1 MEIIMNIKKLKRGFK
16 KDFNIWALLSTLGV
30 VLILAPTLDV
40 LLKIFE
46 EPNEN
51 WYHVKEFLLK
61 DYTINSLKIAF
72 FTAIFTLILGVV
84 LAWLISMYDFPFR
97 KFFSLSLV
105 LPIAI
110 PGYIAAYTYA
120 GIFSYTGIIQKTLR
134 NNFSIF
140 LDPKYFDI
148 MSLKGAVFI
157 FTFFLFPYV
166 YITTKA
172 FLENQ
177 SSALI
182 ENARMLGHNSFSI
195 FTKIILPISRPS
207 IIAGV
212 SLVILEVFSDYGV
225 VNYFGVSTFSTAIF
239 KTWYGMGDIDTAVK
253 LSGILM
259 IFVVAIFI
267 FENILRGRRKYSS
280 SNSKVRP
287 LKRQKLSGKKA
298 LIAFLSCF
306 IVFLISFLIPV
317 LQLISWAIFS
327 YKNVLNHDFLKLLRN
342 TILVASI
349 ATLIIIIVSIII
361 GNFCRINKSKISKIF
376 SKIATLGYSIPGAII
391 AISVIVFFISIDRS
405 LVDIYIIFG
414 VTSKTLILSSSL
426 TMLIF
431 AYIIRFLAVGFNN
444 VQAGFEKVGFKY
456 FEASRLLGYGI
467 TETFLKVDLNMIKG
481 AIVSGGILTFIDII
495 KELPLTMTL
504 RPFNFDTLAT
514 KAYEFAND
522 ERVYEAAIPSLIIIG
537 ISMISIFIFH
547 NISKNRREKSAS

>member
-1 MEIIMNIKKLKRGFK
+1 M
-16 KDFNIWALLSTLGV
+16 
-30 VLILAPTLDV
+30 LILAPTLDV

-72 FTAIFTLILGVV
+72 FTAIFTLILGVI

-405 LVDIYIIFG
+405 LVDIYI
-414 VTSKTLILSSSL
+414 
-426 TMLIF
+426 
-431 AYIIRFLAVGFNN
+431 
-444 VQAGFEKVGFKY
+444 
-456 FEASRLLGYGI
+456 
-467 TETFLKVDLNMIKG
+467 
-481 AIVSGGILTFIDII
+481 
-495 KELPLTMTL
+495 
-504 RPFNFDTLAT
+504 
-514 KAYEFAND
+514 
-522 ERVYEAAIPSLIIIG
+522 
-537 ISMISIFIFH
+537 
-547 NISKNRREKSAS
+547 

>member
-1 MEIIMNIKKLKRGFK
+1 MNIKKLKRGFK

-522 ERVYEAAIPSLIIIG
+522 ERVYEAANPSLIIIG

>member
-1 MEIIMNIKKLKRGFK
+1 MNIKKLKRGFK

-267 FENILRGRRKYSS
+267 FENILRGRRKYSL

-349 ATLIIIIVSIII
+349 ATLIKI
-361 GNFCRINKSKISKIF
+361 GR
-376 SKIATLGYSIPGAII
+376 AH
-391 AISVIVFFISIDRS
+391 V
-405 LVDIYIIFG
+405 
-414 VTSKTLILSSSL
+414 
-426 TMLIF
+426 
-431 AYIIRFLAVGFNN
+431 
-444 VQAGFEKVGFKY
+444 
-456 FEASRLLGYGI
+456 
-467 TETFLKVDLNMIKG
+467 
-481 AIVSGGILTFIDII
+481 
-495 KELPLTMTL
+495 
-504 RPFNFDTLAT
+504 
-514 KAYEFAND
+514 
-522 ERVYEAAIPSLIIIG
+522 
-537 ISMISIFIFH
+537 
-547 NISKNRREKSAS
+547 

>member
-1 MEIIMNIKKLKRGFK
+1 MNIKKLKRGLK

-72 FTAIFTLILGVV
+72 FTAIFTLILGVI

>member
-1 MEIIMNIKKLKRGFK
+1 MNIKKLKRGFK

-267 FENILRGRRKYSS
+267 FENILRGRRKYSL

>member
-1 MEIIMNIKKLKRGFK
+1 MNIKKLKRGFK